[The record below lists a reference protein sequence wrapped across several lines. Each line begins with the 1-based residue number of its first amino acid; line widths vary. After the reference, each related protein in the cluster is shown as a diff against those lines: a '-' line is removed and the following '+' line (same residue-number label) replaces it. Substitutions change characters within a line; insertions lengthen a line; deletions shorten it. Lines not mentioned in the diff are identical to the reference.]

1 MASKISADVST
12 KIDITARKNDSFFLD
27 ITVTNSDDTVYNLSS
42 STISFNIF
50 DSLGTNIKKFDNT
63 SAGTNNA
70 NFTESYKPGTLT
82 KVDSTGVITI
92 NVPTT
97 TVDSSESSDV
107 TYSNMNLLSG
117 SYPYTLVITT
127 STETT
132 TILHGK
138 FKVID

>member
-27 ITVTNSDDTVYNLSS
+27 ITVTNSDDTVYDLSS

-50 DSLGTNIKKFDNT
+50 DSLGANIKKFDNT

-97 TVDSSESSDV
+97 TVDSSGSSDI

-117 SYPYTLVITT
+117 SYPYTLVIST